1 MFTTVPVDHELGPCV
16 LVQGIAVNVRFL
28 LIIFREGAEN
38 VFSADRNAS
47 NQFRFSLHV
56 KDL

>member
-1 MFTTVPVDHELGPCV
+1 MTIGGTVFTTVPVDHELGPCV

-38 VFSADRNAS
+38 VF
-47 NQFRFSLHV
+47 FS
-56 KDL
+56 